1 MMRSAKIKRE
11 TKETS
16 IELFLNIDG
25 SGKATIDTQL
35 GYLNHM
41 LELLTFWAKFDLE
54 LKARGDLEVD
64 SHHTIEDIGICLGQA
79 LCKGWGERI
88 GIVRIADVKVP
99 MDEALVEVVVDIS
112 GRPYFVAKGY
122 ENIPSIVFGEEKDVF
137 REFFKS
143 LSFSGKFNLH
153 MLWKY
158 GTNGHHLL
166 EASFKALGLALQ
178 HALQVK
184 YSIQNSTKGVLD

>member
-1 MMRSAKIKRE
+1 MRSAKIKRE

>member
-1 MMRSAKIKRE
+1 MRSAKVKRK

-122 ENIPSIVFGEEKDVF
+122 ENIPPIVFGEEKDVF

-153 MLWKY
+153 ILWKY